1 MIYLDSSVVLA
12 RVFIETRSQPD
23 AFWLQRLVSSRLLR
37 YEVMN
42 RVHFRAPRT
51 PLVDDANR
59 ILDRVELVDLAAAV
73 LDRAFA
79 PFPVPVRTLDSLHLA
94 TIDYLNRN
102 GQTLQLATYDL
113 RLAAAA
119 TALGFPLAAL

>member
-12 RVFIETRSQPD
+12 RVFIEDPLSTR
-23 AFWLQRLVSSRLLR
+23 RVLVATPRIEPAAPLR
-37 YEVMN
+37 GDEPGP
-42 RVHFRAPRT
+42 FPR
-51 PLVDDANR
+51 PADPSGR
-59 ILDRVELVDLAAAV
+59 GRPSILDRVALIDLAATV
-73 LDRAFA
+73 LDRALA

-94 TIDYLNRN
+94 TIDYLSRN

>member
-1 MIYLDSSVVLA
+1 MIYLDASVVLA
-12 RVFIETRSQPD
+12 RVFIETRSPPD

-42 RVHFRAPRT
+42 RVHVHAPRT
-51 PLVDDANR
+51 RLAADAGR
-59 ILDRVELVDLAAAV
+59 ILDRADLIDLAVAI
-73 LDRAFA
+73 LDRALA

-94 TIDYLNRN
+94 TIDYLSRN
-102 GQTLQLATYDL
+102 GQTLQLATYDR

-119 TALGFPLAAL
+119 AALGFPLAAL